1 MIGWPGSGTSIGI
14 AMSEES
20 RRSEEQREAARL
32 ERERKRAAERGE
44 ATPASPPSTSD
55 LPPQAPPIGAGP
67 PRKAKPPVDPP
78 KSPQTPNPGTPRSSA
93 GAAARPVQPARNPPA
108 QAAAPAPPRKVTDDD
123 ESPSGTVRPPGATA
137 TPQQPQAR
145 RRSPGRHALLF
156 GIVAVVFVAVLFV
169 ANGIFEPFKGDGS
182 GAVTVRIPA
191 GVDARAIGTL
201 LADQGVIGSPLFFEL
216 RATIGG
222 DRGNLRAGT
231 YELSK
236 DMSNG
241 SALAVL
247 TNVQEGAAVINVLVP
262 EGPARDEIA
271 PVVKKQGVSG
281 NYVAASVSSPELDPR
296 RYGAPS
302 SVRSLEGFLFPA
314 TYELLKSAPTAER
327 LVTDQLKAFKRNI
340 ADVNMSYAKSKNLT
354 VFDVITLASIIEREA
369 LFDRDRPQV
378 AAVFYNRLRDSIS
391 LGSDATTRFAVKNW
405 DQPLTVSEIDSK
417 SPYNTR
423 QVSGLPPGPIGN
435 PGLASIQAAANPPK
449 SDYLYFIVETC
460 KKGGLVFAK
469 TLPEFQKLIDD
480 YNNRRAAQGGKD
492 PAFCR

>member
-1 MIGWPGSGTSIGI
+1 
-14 AMSEES
+14 MSDES

-44 ATPASPPSTSD
+44 EAPSSPSTSE

-67 PRKAKPPVDPP
+67 PRKAKLPVEPPTSPQGLTSAAPRGGEGAPTRPTQSLRKPPVGSD
-78 KSPQTPNPGTPRSSA
+78 
-93 GAAARPVQPARNPPA
+93 
-108 QAAAPAPPRKVTDDD
+108 APAPPRKVTDDD
-123 ESPSGTVRPPGATA
+123 ESPSGTIRPPGATA

-156 GIVAVVFVAVLFV
+156 GIIAVVLVVVLFV
-169 ANGIFEPFKGDGS
+169 ANGIFEPFKGNGS

-191 GVDARAIGTL
+191 GVDAGDIGTL
-201 LADQGVIGSPLFFEL
+201 LADQGVIGSPFFFEL

-222 DRGNLRAGT
+222 DRGQLRAGT
-231 YELSK
+231 YKLSK

-241 SALAVL
+241 AALAVL

-262 EGPARDEIA
+262 EGPAREEVA
-271 PVVKKQGVSG
+271 PIVKKQGVSG
-281 NYVAASVSSPELDPR
+281 NYLAASVSSPELDPQ

-314 TYELLKSAPTAER
+314 TYELLRSAPTAER

-340 ADVNMSYAKSKNLT
+340 AGVNMSYAKSKNLT

-405 DQPLTVSEIDSK
+405 NQPLTVSQINSK

-449 SDYLYFIVETC
+449 SDYLYFIVEAC